1 MGSVQL
7 PPVRRPKPIEVRSGG
22 LFRRLFQSIAESRR
36 RRVTVLRI
44 GNPARPAR
52 RYVVSHFTLWF
63 LAILAVSIATP
74 IAYRV
79 AEHEATRLALQ
90 HQVSVNERLVAERN
104 RLLDERERQQ
114 EQLVR
119 LAFDVQR
126 LRSQVDQ
133 LKVIQSDIEALLAEG
148 PANVTV
154 VITAASEFDEGLDG
168 VGGGDISEEEL
179 RGWVE
184 ETLRQATGDAT
195 GLIQSMTGLR
205 ESVVAYNHKLDHT
218 PSIWPVEGRV
228 TSEFGSR
235 IHPITG
241 QRDTHHGI
249 DIAAPAGTKV
259 VATAAG
265 RVVLAEYYGGYGYA
279 VIIDHG
285 YGLKTL
291 YGHNSR
297 LAVKAGD
304 VVKKGD
310 VIAYVGSTGVSTGPH
325 VHYEV
330 IRVDARGREEKVN
343 PRAYLP

>member
-7 PPVRRPKPIEVRSGG
+7 PPVHRPKPVEVRRGG
-22 LFRRLFQSIAESRR
+22 VFRRLFQAISASRR

-44 GNPARPAR
+44 GNPQRPAR
-52 RYVVSHFTLWF
+52 RYAISHFSIWML
-63 LAILAVSIATP
+63 LLLAVSIATP

-79 AEHEATRLALQ
+79 AEHEIIRLALQ
-90 HQVSVNERLVAERN
+90 RQIGVNQWLVAERN
-104 RLLDERERQQ
+104 RLLEERERQQ

-133 LKVIQSDIEALLAEG
+133 LKVIQNEIEELLAEG

-154 VITAASEFDEGLDG
+154 VISAAPASNEDLEG

-184 ETLRQATGDAT
+184 EALRQTTGEAA
-195 GLIQSMTGLR
+195 GLIQSMSGLR
-205 ESVVAYNHKLDHT
+205 ESVVAYNHKLEHT
-218 PSIWPVEGRV
+218 PSIWPVQGRV
-228 TSEFGSR
+228 TSEFGTR

-241 QRDTHHGI
+241 ERGRHNGI
-249 DIAAPAGTKV
+249 DIAAPEGTKV
-259 VATAAG
+259 LAAASG
-265 RVVLAEYYGGYGYA
+265 RVVLAGYYGGYGYA

-297 LAVKAGD
+297 LAVKEGD
-304 VVKKGD
+304 TVKKGD

-330 IRVDARGREEKVN
+330 IRVVGGSEEPVN
-343 PRAYLP
+343 PRLYLP